1 MASFLPGL
9 FTFGSGMIGSAAGQ
23 NHQVNPRLGNLQVA
37 DIHVAVPNRDQ
48 PQADRNRRG
57 ME

>member
-1 MASFLPGL
+1 MRPIASARTVSMASFLP
-9 FTFGSGMIGSAAGQ
+9 AAGE
-23 NHQVNPRLGNLQVA
+23 NHQIDTRLGNLQVA
-37 DIHVAVPNRDQ
+37 DIHVAVPKGDQ